1 MTLSKASALQVGTI
15 MRANCC
21 RGGNQSFCRCFKI
34 VDINNGIYTL
44 ALLKNVMTDVKII
57 KIEEGYSAGT
67 HTKIEFQPGDEEA
80 RCTTTIAKTKKN
92 ELIFPKDIF
101 INLKNIKW
109 YNLVVCEKP
118 HSILVNIKRLERLHD
133 KMESV
138 FGISSAIDNIPRDK
152 KKSLSAEMLAK
163 FDNSSQGNYIGGS
176 NSKNNSK
183 NVTSTATYTK
193 KKIRTNHGT
202 TSSTINNKAKNKT
215 RKNPSL

>member
-1 MTLSKASALQVGTI
+1 MTLSKASALQIGTI

-21 RGGNQSFCRCFKI
+21 RGGNRSFCRCFKI

-80 RCTTTIAKTKKN
+80 RNTTTIAKTKKN

-118 HSILVNIKRLERLHD
+118 HSILVNILNVLNDFMIKWNQYLEFLLQLIIFL
-133 KMESV
+133 K
-138 FGISSAIDNIPRDK
+138 I
-152 KKSLSAEMLAK
+152 
-163 FDNSSQGNYIGGS
+163 
-176 NSKNNSK
+176 
-183 NVTSTATYTK
+183 
-193 KKIRTNHGT
+193 KKIFICRDV
-202 TSSTINNKAKNKT
+202 S
-215 RKNPSL
+215 

>member
-1 MTLSKASALQVGTI
+1 

-21 RGGNQSFCRCFKI
+21 KFSRNFCRCFKI
-34 VDINNGIYTL
+34 VDINDGIYTL

-67 HTKIEFQPGDEEA
+67 YTKIEFQPGHEEA
-80 RCTTTIAKTKKN
+80 RCTTTIAKTKKF

-118 HSILVNIKRLERLHD
+118 HTILVDIKRIERLND

-138 FGISSAIDNIPRDK
+138 FGISSAIDNIPKEK
-152 KKSLSAEMLAK
+152 K
-163 FDNSSQGNYIGGS
+163 NIYQQ
-176 NSKNNSK
+176 
-183 NVTSTATYTK
+183 
-193 KKIRTNHGT
+193 R
-202 TSSTINNKAKNKT
+202 
-215 RKNPSL
+215 